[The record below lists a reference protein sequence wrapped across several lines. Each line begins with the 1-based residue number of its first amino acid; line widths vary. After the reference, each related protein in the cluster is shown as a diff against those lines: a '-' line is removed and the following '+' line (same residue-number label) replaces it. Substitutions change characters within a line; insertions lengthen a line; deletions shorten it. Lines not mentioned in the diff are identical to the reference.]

1 MAEAGEEA
9 RLAFRGHAAQE
20 AGAAARA
27 DTDKGGSAGG
37 KEKGRTWDGAA
48 ISERGADMEL
58 RRPLTFLF
66 FRVKGHEEVYNQCPG

>member
-48 ISERGADMEL
+48 IS
-58 RRPLTFLF
+58 
-66 FRVKGHEEVYNQCPG
+66 